1 MNTAAPSHFRK
12 KLLSLVLTLVFL
24 LTCLPAAFAVDLNV
38 DAGFYFKQ
46 SRGGTCTLASA
57 AMMLRRRA
65 YFDGLT
71 DWSSVTENS
80 VRGTA
85 WANGLSHSFTYKEMQ
100 VGYATLPSSK
110 VEKIQ
115 TLITLLS
122 QPHAVLLTDYTNGV
136 FHCSDPAGNI
146 SSGRIPLTSS
156 SVSVNGAS
164 CYWYVTSDHNSVAS
178 AADGLR
184 LEGMSY
190 PVNIQVGKGMAL
202 TGTANSASGTTLT
215 SVQVAIL
222 DANDQPVQT
231 AQAVVEGTSFSFKSV
246 DSQIKFGE
254 LAEGTYTYMVM
265 LTDSNGETLCFTSD
279 FTVSDGSS
287 STATYWSAQDTEGA
301 KLSEGIQQIETTLT
315 DAAETTMGW
324 LTSLFG

>member
-1 MNTAAPSHFRK
+1 M
-12 KLLSLVLTLVFL
+12 
-24 LTCLPAAFAVDLNV
+24 
-38 DAGFYFKQ
+38 
-46 SRGGTCTLASA
+46 
-57 AMMLRRRA
+57 
-65 YFDGLT
+65 
-71 DWSSVTENS
+71 
-80 VRGTA
+80 
-85 WANGLSHSFTYKEMQ
+85 
-100 VGYATLPSSK
+100 GYATLPSSK

-122 QPHAVLLTDYTNGV
+122 QHPEGIVLYDRSQPHAVLLTDYTNGV
-136 FHCSDPAGNI
+136 FYCSDPAGNI

-254 LAEGTYTYMVM
+254 LAEGAYTYMVM

-287 STATYWSAQDTEGA
+287 STATYWSAQDTEGT
-301 KLSEGIQQIETTLT
+301 KLSDGIQQIETTLT